1 MGGGLRGG
9 GGGGGGGGGRG
20 RRVVGWGSRGSAETP
35 GGRLWRRCADR
46 AGSSSPS
53 ALARSASEQPVLP
66 RGASSSPGRRAMPIA
81 TVRDEPGKCRH
92 RRAPGA
98 AEEPAGPVLLAWS
111 TCRRRPGCGPASS
124 GAGSAPLGGCGTPP
138 AAPGAVARRSASR
151 ARPRR
156 ASRALPAA
164 VARPASWRLPGR
176 AARRRGSLPAAVEKF
191 GAPLR
196 LPPSPSSPRD
206 RCKHWLPRGGPR
218 PAAAGLCRLGG
229 SRDVPSGQGQPQAVS
244 LAERTFSALLRKLS
258 ASSPSLRSKV
268 ELLFFKRSAWQ
279 VLRGAGDRGRAVV
292 GSFSPWETETSWT
305 SHCPPPPSWFIQV
318 RA

>member
-1 MGGGLRGG
+1 MGGGLR

-35 GGRLWRRCADR
+35 GGRPCRRFADR

-53 ALARSASEQPVLP
+53 ALARSESVQPVLP
-66 RGASSSPGRRAMPIA
+66 RGANSSPGRRAMPIA
-81 TVRDEPGKCRH
+81 TVRNEPGECR

-98 AEEPAGPVLLAWS
+98 AEEPAGPVVLAWS
-111 TCRRRPGCGPASS
+111 SCRRRPGCGPASS
-124 GAGSAPLGGCGTPP
+124 GAGSAPLGGCGTLP

-151 ARPRR
+151 GRPRR
-156 ASRALPAA
+156 ASRALLAA
-164 VARPASWRLPGR
+164 VPALPLGVHLAELR
-176 AARRRGSLPAAVEKF
+176 AAGAPSRLRWRSF

-206 RCKHWLPRGGPR
+206 RCKHWLPRGGPG
-218 PAAAGLCRLGG
+218 PAAAGVCRLGG
-229 SRDVPSGQGQPQAVS
+229 SRNVPSGQGHPKAVS
-244 LAERTFSALLRKLS
+244 LAERTFSALLRKSS

-268 ELLFFKRSAWQ
+268 ELLFFKRPAWP

-292 GSFSPWETETSWT
+292 GSFSPWETETS
-305 SHCPPPPSWFIQV
+305 
-318 RA
+318 